1 MLRKAL
7 LRSMMPEQNPATTEQ
22 IWRELSDRLRQF
34 VRARVDCHA
43 DVDDIVQTVFLR
55 IHTKAAELRDAQRLE
70 AWVFQI
76 TRNAIND
83 YYRKQRV
90 TDGEVET
97 LPDDSEPEN
106 QNANF
111 DISQCLTALIERL
124 PEDQRHAVS
133 LYELDGLPQKEI
145 AARKSISLSGAKSR
159 IQRGRKSLEAMLLQC
174 CQFQLDNRGN
184 VLDYEAKDSGGCGQA
199 CG

>member
-97 LPDDSEPEN
+97 LPDDSEAEN
-106 QNANF
+106 QNANL